1 MTYKELY
8 EATLK
13 DAKNGS
19 QMAAAQLIAVTQGMQ
34 AEGADAQV
42 NQAQISAR
50 AADLMRKNS
59 FRQTMRDPEAKEM
72 LEKGS
77 GQQVVDLFMD
87 YDNPKMTYRK
97 FLRGCKQDMQ
107 NRQEVSPA
115 MAANMVAASMVMQ
128 GSGANAEV
136 DQKVV
141 SEMATKLMS
150 QSAFKEMVKDPKA
163 LELMKQGK
171 SLDLIQLMAD
181 KQYEKEHRNDEYR
194 RIPGQLQE
202 DGQILSDYLTSVA
215 GTADAGAV
223 SVVRKGKVYTEMIR
237 QMQAAQTKMAQGI
250 PLSGDEAK
258 TLADA
263 VQKYNNNGSPVAGGI
278 KAKNAHYTQNMALL
292 KRFMPPKEF
301 NAYCADIKQEH
312 PQRET
317 APENFVPGRLNGKV
331 KTAAQLKA
339 EYRASLQRSFSEE
352 GVAAICAI
360 NKMAKGDKYCLITPD
375 RLKFET
381 DRMLAN
387 GTAFHRTIMNASDKK
402 VLKELSDRG
411 DISGIAKE
419 VQARTIKH
427 TIGTA
432 QWHVNNSARALQ
444 GERLNRH
451 QASYHLATIA
461 AAGSVA
467 QNAKNLSVPIDK
479 TAFADAVAATMANK
493 DFQRM
498 VDRYESDPT
507 YRQSINSKLSQTGGA
522 IVSQELYK
530 YEHQSAKKQA
540 QAEPAKPEQP
550 KKEEAVPQAQP
561 K

>member
-163 LELMKQGK
+163 LELMMK
-171 SLDLIQLMAD
+171 I
-181 KQYEKEHRNDEYR
+181 
-194 RIPGQLQE
+194 
-202 DGQILSDYLTSVA
+202 
-215 GTADAGAV
+215 
-223 SVVRKGKVYTEMIR
+223 
-237 QMQAAQTKMAQGI
+237 
-250 PLSGDEAK
+250 
-258 TLADA
+258 
-263 VQKYNNNGSPVAGGI
+263 
-278 KAKNAHYTQNMALL
+278 
-292 KRFMPPKEF
+292 
-301 NAYCADIKQEH
+301 
-312 PQRET
+312 
-317 APENFVPGRLNGKV
+317 
-331 KTAAQLKA
+331 
-339 EYRASLQRSFSEE
+339 
-352 GVAAICAI
+352 
-360 NKMAKGDKYCLITPD
+360 
-375 RLKFET
+375 
-381 DRMLAN
+381 
-387 GTAFHRTIMNASDKK
+387 
-402 VLKELSDRG
+402 
-411 DISGIAKE
+411 
-419 VQARTIKH
+419 
-427 TIGTA
+427 
-432 QWHVNNSARALQ
+432 
-444 GERLNRH
+444 
-451 QASYHLATIA
+451 
-461 AAGSVA
+461 
-467 QNAKNLSVPIDK
+467 
-479 TAFADAVAATMANK
+479 
-493 DFQRM
+493 
-498 VDRYESDPT
+498 
-507 YRQSINSKLSQTGGA
+507 
-522 IVSQELYK
+522 
-530 YEHQSAKKQA
+530 
-540 QAEPAKPEQP
+540 
-550 KKEEAVPQAQP
+550 
-561 K
+561 